1 MSESMKRVVL
11 PGLMLLGMN
20 GCGADG
26 VMVWLH
32 VKNVTGEV
40 ATLQV
45 GLTLDGRPATQQ
57 YEFRQGL
64 GEVAIKLRKEQL
76 GQGQLSVA
84 LYGLRADRCKVST
97 ATYAAKVSVD
107 TPYAEVDVT
116 LATMSPMTCPLTVEK
131 VGEGSVTS
139 SPAGVNCGTSCT
151 MDVPLGTQVTLTA
164 ATATPFSA
172 AFWEGCSGW
181 NDTCAVTVSQ
191 AQKVGVQWGPEVRP
205 KLVRVPKGSFTMGS
219 PPTESGRG
227 TDEVQHGVTL
237 TSNFG
242 MAESEVTQRQYR
254 NLMGSSPSN
263 FKGDDLPVEQVSWFD
278 AVAYCNALSVKE
290 KLPPCYQINGTTV
303 GWADGVRCSGYRLP
317 TEAEWEYAARSPAT
331 TVYAGSDSVDGVA
344 WYSSNSGS
352 TTHAVKTKT
361 ANGRGLYD
369 LSGNVWEWA
378 WDWYQSNYEALPA
391 TDPVGPTT
399 MPSPSYQ
406 VLRGGA
412 WDIAASG
419 ARVAQRFY
427 SVPTGRYHGMG
438 FRIVRS
444 YP

>member
-1 MSESMKRVVL
+1 MKTESGTAETTDSLCAHTFLSPKRL
-11 PGLMLLGMN
+11 PGAPRILSRFSDTPRSAKSSTSPDSSWRRLL
-20 GCGADG
+20 
-26 VMVWLH
+26 LPIR
-32 VKNVTGEV
+32 TP
-40 ATLQV
+40 LF
-45 GLTLDGRPATQQ
+45 PATAF
-57 YEFRQGL
+57 Y
-64 GEVAIKLRKEQL
+64 
-76 GQGQLSVA
+76 
-84 LYGLRADRCKVST
+84 
-97 ATYAAKVSVD
+97 
-107 TPYAEVDVT
+107 
-116 LATMSPMTCPLTVEK
+116 
-131 VGEGSVTS
+131 TS
-139 SPAGVNCGTSCT
+139 H
-151 MDVPLGTQVTLTA
+151 LGTQVTLTA

-181 NDTCAVTVSQ
+181 NDTCEVTVSQ

-205 KLVRVPKGSFTMGS
+205 KRVRVPKGSFTMGS

-237 TSNFG
+237 TSNCG

-254 NLMGSSPSN
+254 NLMGSSPSS

-290 KLPPCYQINGTTV
+290 KLAPCYQINGTTV

-369 LSGNVWEWA
+369 LSGNVFEWV
-378 WDWYQSNYEALPA
+378 W
-391 TDPVGPTT
+391 
-399 MPSPSYQ
+399 
-406 VLRGGA
+406 
-412 WDIAASG
+412 
-419 ARVAQRFY
+419 
-427 SVPTGRYHGMG
+427 
-438 FRIVRS
+438 
-444 YP
+444 